1 MPRLANLYF
10 RTAICFLVVGIIM
23 GLQMSIAHDYAPS
36 GAHAHTNLLGWV
48 TMAIFGGYYALN
60 PAKAETRLAMLQYWV
75 YTAGVTVMVPSL
87 YLLLT
92 GRTALEPL
100 VAISSIVTFA
110 GVLLFA
116 GVVFSRSRQIA
127 YPATLPSV

>member
-10 RTAICFLVVGIIM
+10 KTAICFLIIGIAM
-23 GLQMSIAHDYAPS
+23 GLLMSISQDHAPT

-60 PAKAETRLAMLQYWV
+60 PAKAETRLAVLQYWV
-75 YTAGVTVMVPSL
+75 YTGGVTVMVPSL

-92 GRTALEPL
+92 GNPGMEPL
-100 VAISSIVTFA
+100 VAISSIITFI

-116 GVVFSRSRQIA
+116 GVIFSRSKAVTQPNA
-127 YPATLPSV
+127 LPSA

>member
-10 RTAICFLVVGIIM
+10 KTAICFLILGILM
-23 GLQMSIAHDYAPS
+23 GLHMSISQDHAPT
-36 GAHAHTNLLGWV
+36 GAHAHNNLLGWV

-60 PAKAETRLAMLQYWV
+60 PAKAETRLAAIQYWI
-75 YTAGVTVMVPSL
+75 YTGGVTVMVPSL

-92 GRTALEPL
+92 GNPAMEPL
-100 VAISSIVTFA
+100 VAISSIVIFV

-116 GVVFSRSRQIA
+116 GVIFARPKTVAQ
-127 YPATLPSV
+127 PTVLPSA

>member
-10 RTAICFLVVGIIM
+10 KTAICFLMVGIVM

-48 TMAIFGGYYALN
+48 TMAIFGSYYALN
-60 PAKAETRLAMLQYWV
+60 PDKAEMRLAMLQYRI
-75 YTAGVTVMVPSL
+75 YTAGVTVMVTSH
-87 YLLLT
+87 YQLLA
-92 GRTALEPL
+92 GQTAQGPL
-100 VAISSIVTFA
+100 VAISSIVVFA

-116 GVVFSRSRQIA
+116 GLVFTRPREA
-127 YPATLPSV
+127 ACPTTVPSV

>member
-1 MPRLANLYF
+1 
-10 RTAICFLVVGIIM
+10 
-23 GLQMSIAHDYAPS
+23 
-36 GAHAHTNLLGWV
+36 
-48 TMAIFGGYYALN
+48 
-60 PAKAETRLAMLQYWV
+60 MLQYWV

-100 VAISSIVTFA
+100 VAISSILVFA

-116 GVVFSRSRQIA
+116 GVVFSRPREVA
-127 YPATLPSV
+127 FPASLPSS

>member
-10 RTAICFLVVGIIM
+10 KTATCFLILGIIM
-23 GLQMSIAHDYAPS
+23 GLQMSISHDHAVG
-36 GAHAHTNLLGWV
+36 GAHAHNNLLGWV

-60 PAKAETRLAMLQYWV
+60 PAKAETRLAQLQYWV
-75 YTAGVTVMVPSL
+75 YTAGVTVMIPSL
-87 YLLLT
+87 YLLL
-92 GRTALEPL
+92 GGNAAMEPL

-116 GVVFSRSRQIA
+116 GVIFTRPKPIA
-127 YPATLPSV
+127 KPAAVPG

>member
-10 RTAICFLVVGIIM
+10 KTAICFLIIGIAM
-23 GLQMSIAHDYAPS
+23 GLHMSISQDHAAT

-60 PAKAETRLAMLQYWV
+60 PAKAETRLAVLQYWV
-75 YTAGVTVMVPSL
+75 YVGGVTVMVPSL

-92 GRTALEPL
+92 GNPGMEPL
-100 VAISSIVTFA
+100 VAISSIITFI

-116 GVVFSRSRQIA
+116 GVIFSRSKAVSQPNA
-127 YPATLPSV
+127 LPSA